1 VSASIR
7 VSARPHARFLF
18 HHRSPGGPA
27 VRIVRGA
34 DGTSRIEI
42 AAPNAERIELRADFT
57 DWSPVELTRT
67 GDAWRLEMAVPS
79 GLHRVA
85 IRIDGGEWIAP
96 PNLPRADDGLGG
108 TVGLITVP

>member
-1 VSASIR
+1 
-7 VSARPHARFLF
+7 
-18 HHRSPGGPA
+18 

-42 AAPNAERIELRADFT
+42 NVPKATSVEIRGDFT

-67 GDAWRLEMAVPS
+67 GDVWRLEIPLPS

-85 IRIDGGEWIAP
+85 IRVDGGEWIAP